1 MAGSMYIWIMLAFF
15 LATGGVVLAL
25 VVMLWIGHWA
35 EKNETGAKHGFLE
48 LPTELRSPAPTPPPS
63 PPGDSP
69 PPPAPPPPS
78 A

>member
-25 VVMLWIGHWA
+25 VVMLWIGHLA
-35 EKNETGAKHGFLE
+35 EKSETGAKHGFLE
-48 LPTELRSPAPTPPPS
+48 LPTELRSPDPAPPPSS
-63 PPGDSP
+63 PPGDV
-69 PPPAPPPPS
+69 PPPS